1 MLHREAIPPGTL
13 DLLTAL
19 SANPALASFA
29 LAGGTSLALRFG
41 HRLSVDL
48 DFFTTDNFDKEAVIR
63 ALSQNHTVHVQN
75 VNPAGIRAIIDGINV
90 DFVTYRY
97 TLLAPPE
104 TISDIRLLSLLDV
117 VGMKLSAVTNR
128 GAKKD
133 FYDLHTLIEKLGMPE
148 LLRIYQ
154 AKYPTHDPLIMLR
167 SIGYF
172 ADAEGQDDPKS
183 LIGITW
189 PKVKQSI
196 QRAVK
201 AALE

>member
-13 DLLTAL
+13 DLLTTL
-19 SANPALASFA
+19 SVNPALASFG

-48 DFFTTDNFDKEAVIR
+48 DFFTVEDFEKEPLLG
-63 ALSQNHTVHVQN
+63 ALNQVHEVTVKN
-75 VNPAGIRAIIDGINV
+75 VNPVGIRAIVDGVNV

-97 TLLAPPE
+97 ALLAPLE
-104 TISDIRLLSLLDV
+104 TISDIRLLSLQDV

-133 FYDLHTLIEKLGMPE
+133 FYDLHTLIERLGMAE

-154 AKYPTHDPLIMLR
+154 AKYPNHDPLIMLR
-167 SIGYF
+167 SVSYF
-172 ADAEGQDDPKS
+172 ADAEGQDDPVS
-183 LIGITW
+183 LIGATW
-189 PKVKQSI
+189 PKVKRSI
-196 QRAVK
+196 ERAVK
-201 AALE
+201 AALK

>member
-1 MLHREAIPPGTL
+1 MLHREALPTGTL

-19 SANPALASFA
+19 SSNPALASFA

-48 DFFTTDNFDKEAVIR
+48 DFFTTDHFDKEPVID
-63 ALSQNHTVHVQN
+63 ALKQTHRVSVQN
-75 VNPAGIRAIIDGINV
+75 VNPAGLRAIVDDVNV

-97 TLLAPPE
+97 ALLAPPE
-104 TISDIRLLSLLDV
+104 TISGIRLLSLADV

-133 FYDLHTLIEKLGMPE
+133 FYDLYTLIKELGMAE

-154 AKYPTHDPLIMLR
+154 AKYPGHDPLIMLR
-167 SIGYF
+167 SISYF

-189 PKVKQSI
+189 PQVKRSI
-196 QRAVK
+196 ERAVK
-201 AALE
+201 TALK